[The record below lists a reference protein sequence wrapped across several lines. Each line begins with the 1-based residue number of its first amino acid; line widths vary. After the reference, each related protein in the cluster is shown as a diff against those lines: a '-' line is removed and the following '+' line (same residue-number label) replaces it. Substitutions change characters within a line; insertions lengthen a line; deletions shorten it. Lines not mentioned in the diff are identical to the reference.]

1 MVNQAGSPG
10 PQDEIQSKCFILK
23 KFLELW
29 WVNFEKKFNFKFFC
43 YPLGTHFGSE
53 LFASHN
59 KNKNCKDKCYWHNQM
74 LSETVCYDPI
84 KTLSHKGVVIQEK
97 RLKGWI
103 LTKFVT
109 LEA

>member
-1 MVNQAGSPG
+1 MRKNSISNFFVTP
-10 PQDEIQSKCFILK
+10 
-23 KFLELW
+23 
-29 WVNFEKKFNFKFFC
+29 WV
-43 YPLGTHFGSE
+43 PIFGSE

-59 KNKNCKDKCYWHNQM
+59 KNKNSKDKCYWHNQM